1 MLVLNG
7 FFDRQ
12 GRFVP
17 DKPVPIPHDKKVTV
31 TIEEGEAGPAFIP
44 SGAWDTFFRE
54 LEAVEGE
61 DIPDNF
67 VERFRMA
74 NFRTPEE
81 LALP

>member
-17 DKPVPIPHDKKVTV
+17 DKPVSIPHDKKVTV
-31 TIEEGEAGPAFIP
+31 TIEEEEVGLASIP
-44 SGAWDTFFRE
+44 SAAWDTFFRE
-54 LEAVEGE
+54 LDAIEGE
-61 DIPDNF
+61 DIPDDF
-67 VERFRMA
+67 VEQFRMS